1 MLGLEGRCAR
11 AEVRIPR
18 GPGSSCPVGLRG
30 WCWWV
35 GQNLERGVWVS
46 AGQGPWTGR
55 AHARREWP
63 LFIHPAEMTFQMHI
77 ISSMQMR
84 GLFNMNDRPLNSY
97 YYMAHCHNYVVHLV
111 SLCPAPSL
119 LPLKGREGKD
129 TSAGTP
135 FLSFSLFQTCCQSYN
150 FAVFCE
156 CWKGTTFPSL
166 GEITARFFL
175 LSPGRAYT
183 REACLCL
190 LGPRSSQISEQLV
203 WDSELEAALCPS
215 RARIGGK
222 GELSGQ
228 WAPAVFPHPQLRSR
242 PEWGKLLL

>member
-1 MLGLEGRCAR
+1 MGVSGPRPLEGQST
-11 AEVRIPR
+11 P
-18 GPGSSCPVGLRG
+18 
-30 WCWWV
+30 
-35 GQNLERGVWVS
+35 
-46 AGQGPWTGR
+46 
-55 AHARREWP
+55 RREWP

-97 YYMAHCHNYVVHLV
+97 YYRAHCHNYVVHLV
-111 SLCPAPSL
+111 SLCPAPLPALPKRKGKERTPL
-119 LPLKGREGKD
+119 LAP
-129 TSAGTP
+129 TS
-135 FLSFSLFQTCCQSYN
+135 SFSLFQTCCQSYN

-166 GEITARFFL
+166 GEITARLFL

-183 REACLCL
+183 REAGLCP
-190 LGPRSSQISEQLV
+190 LGPRSSQLSEQLV
-203 WDSELEAALCPS
+203 WDSGLGAALCPS
-215 RARIGGK
+215 RAGIGGE

-228 WAPAVFPHPQLRSR
+228 WAPAAFPFPHPQLRSR